1 MIKHQESDLDER
13 IIQINRVSRKTKGGN
28 KISFSVLTVAG
39 DRQGRV
45 GIGLGK
51 ANDVTG
57 AIQKSL
63 RRARR
68 VMIEVPLKGTTIP
81 HLVQVKYK
89 AAKLLLKPAPPGTGV
104 IAGSPVRAVVE
115 AAGVRDIVSKIL
127 GTNNKITNVK
137 AALKALGE
145 LRRPDQKVFF
155 GTKPKSAPRPTV
167 TKPKGFR
174 KTKVVKKVKSKT
186 KSGKKTV
193 KKDGG
198 T

>member
-1 MIKHQESDLDER
+1 MVRRQESDLDER

-39 DRQGRV
+39 DRRGRV

-81 HLVQVKYK
+81 HLVQIKYK

-137 AALKALGE
+137 AAIKALGE
-145 LRRPDQKVFF
+145 LRHPDQKVFF
-155 GTKPKSAPRPTV
+155 RAKPKSVPEPTV
-167 TKPKGFR
+167 AKPKGFL
-174 KTKVVKKVKSKT
+174 KTKAVKKAKSKT

-193 KKDGG
+193 KKNGG